1 MLIIMLYLGYIIDH
15 RKESV
20 CVFANG
26 RICNGPSGATFE
38 SDRVKIIKVNSNITL
53 DKLKE
58 VIGQKL
64 RLPPNQIVANLVYR
78 YPTCM
83 NPPQYQACNLED
95 DLDVKQMWQVIG
107 RFSRQLTCEELY
119 ANICEVSCDGHI
131 EQLSFDEHGGN
142 MMPSSSN
149 IVNIVPQ
156 EPMFT
161 NYIENLQQFE
171 STFDGD
177 NNEQS
182 HNLPHIDDILD
193 EIEDEE
199 EYDYCL
205 NAGSR
210 NDTDD
215 NDNVIEETNVHN
227 ELGTAFLSQI
237 HADSNS
243 TPELNDL
250 EDVPNNGDE
259 ETLYIGKEFNN
270 VQTLRRAIKLYSV
283 QVHHTFK
290 VHYSCKKYEEYRCV
304 NYGDNCNWRVRACK
318 KENRNFWEIT
328 RYIRPHSV
336 CLGGVFGPK

>member
-1 MLIIMLYLGYIIDH
+1 MEH

-107 RFSRQLTCEELY
+107 RFLRQLTCAELY

-131 EQLSFDEHGGN
+131 EQLSFDVHGGN

-161 NYIENLQQFE
+161 NYIENLQQLTE
-171 STFDGD
+171 S
-177 NNEQS
+177 
-182 HNLPHIDDILD
+182 
-193 EIEDEE
+193 
-199 EYDYCL
+199 
-205 NAGSR
+205 
-210 NDTDD
+210 
-215 NDNVIEETNVHN
+215 
-227 ELGTAFLSQI
+227 
-237 HADSNS
+237 
-243 TPELNDL
+243 
-250 EDVPNNGDE
+250 
-259 ETLYIGKEFNN
+259 
-270 VQTLRRAIKLYSV
+270 IKNII
-283 QVHHTFK
+283 F
-290 VHYSCKKYEEYRCV
+290 
-304 NYGDNCNWRVRACK
+304 
-318 KENRNFWEIT
+318 
-328 RYIRPHSV
+328 
-336 CLGGVFGPK
+336 